1 MKKYAVMLGLVA
13 MGVGVYASNIDI
25 TVFDGRSTTVS
36 SYYGTWY
43 NGNSDTRVA
52 NNVNVREDNEVEYR
66 TDNRGTVTAICERD
80 QRWDLEAFTLNGT
93 DLGMVGGYD
102 FKDGQKSITQLND
115 PNVYTGGDIFIKVGS
130 APTVGDVTY
139 DPNNKT
145 VNNAYG
151 YDYAI
156 RLAFE
161 TGTYTVIDLNS
172 NSQLNVSDD
181 IGTSNP
187 WKWSSGGDVL
197 SDAGG
202 TFTFTEGLTN
212 SQTGFLGGTH
222 YAINGIDLSFIGGGQ
237 TIYTHYTMEC
247 GNDNL
252 AGKATLPVPEP
263 GSLIL
268 FGTGLLGLIGLAI
281 GRRKK

>member
-13 MGVGVYASNIDI
+13 MVAGAFADNIDI

-36 SYYGTWY
+36 PIYGTWY

-66 TDNRGTVTAICERD
+66 TNSSGTVTAICERD

-93 DLGMVGGYD
+93 DLGMVGGYN
-102 FKDGQKSITQLND
+102 FKEGQKSLWSSD
-115 PNVYTGGDIFIKVGS
+115 KHVYASGDIFIKVGNPPS
-130 APTVGDVTY
+130 VGDMTY

-151 YDYAI
+151 YDYAV
-156 RLAFE
+156 RLNFN
-161 TGTYTVIDLNS
+161 TGLYDVIDLS
-172 NSQLNVSDD
+172 SSSLLQVSDD

-187 WKWSSGGDVL
+187 WKWASGGEVK
-197 SDAGG
+197 SQWGG
-202 TFTFTEGLTN
+202 DFTFTTLN
-212 SQTGFLGGTH
+212 DAQSGFIGGTH
-222 YAINGIDLSFIGGGQ
+222 YAINGIDLSKFITGGQ